1 MRRRRDDRLRRLPM
15 FRGASDREV
24 ARVLA
29 LADLLDVASQ
39 HVLVREGEYTSE
51 FYVVVTGQASVTRG
65 DKLLALLGPGDYC
78 GELASLDPAP
88 RNATVTMV
96 TDGTVLSLC
105 RREFETLLGDMPGL
119 ARRLLSGLA
128 GRVHQLDVQ
137 A

>member
-1 MRRRRDDRLRRLPM
+1 MRRRRDDRLRRLPL
-15 FRGASDREV
+15 FRGSSDQEM

-29 LADLLDVASQ
+29 LADVLDVASQ
-39 HVLVREGEYTSE
+39 HVLVREGEFTSE
-51 FYVVVTGQASVTRG
+51 FYVLVTGQASVTRG
-65 DKLLALLGPGDYC
+65 DRLLALLGPGDYC
-78 GELASLDPAP
+78 GELASLDPAA

-105 RREFETLLGDMPGL
+105 RREFETLLSDMPGM

-128 GRVHQLDVQ
+128 GRVHELDVR